1 MMSEHKPNYNDEQYN
16 REFDSGKER
25 YENAYGDS
33 HYAPSQYVDRGY
45 TDAFYDEY
53 EDSGA
58 GSFLL
63 GAIVGGVIG
72 AAAALFLAPKT
83 GKEMRDDFSTQAV
96 QLKEK
101 GIEIS
106 TIAKDKATEYSSA
119 AKDKAVEYSSI
130 AKDKATEFTS
140 TAKEKTDEVTK
151 TIQEQSEQLVDKV
164 KAIKPQTTIPLD
176 DGTASSEGEE
186 AIEFVD
192 KVEEQVNETLEDGQE
207 ITTATAEA
215 IKEAVGKNTTSQ

>member
-1 MMSEHKPNYNDEQYN
+1 MMSEHKPNYNDRQYN
-16 REFDSGKER
+16 REFDSEKGQ

-33 HYAPSQYVDRGY
+33 FNAPIRYADRGY
-45 TDAFYDEY
+45 TDTFYDEH
-53 EDSGA
+53 EETGA

-96 QLKEK
+96 QLKDK

-106 TIAKDKATEYSSA
+106 TIAKDKATEYGA
-119 AKDKAVEYSSI
+119 VAKDKATEFSSI

-140 TAKEKTDEVTK
+140 TAKEKTEVVTK

-164 KAIKPQTTIPLD
+164 KSIKSKPSIPMD
-176 DGTASSEGEE
+176 DGTVSSEGEE
-186 AIEFVD
+186 AIEFID
-192 KVEEQVNETLEDGQE
+192 KAEEKVNDTLEDAQE
-207 ITTATAEA
+207 VTTATAEA
-215 IKEAVGKNTTSQ
+215 VKEAVVKNSSN